1 MEIVIGIIIGVI
13 ALTLLVAT
21 HELGHGIVA
30 RRNGVVVEEFGI
42 GFPPRAYSKVIK
54 KSILGENV
62 RFSLNWLPL
71 GGFVKLQ
78 GEHDA
83 ADQPGDYGAATF
95 WQKTKILLAGV
106 TVNWLTAVV
115 LLTGLAWVGL
125 PKMIDNQF
133 YLPSDAVV
141 SNHPV
146 QLGALTPG
154 LPAAKAGLRQGDA
167 INQLAGQ
174 TVRSTTDLAHFAS
187 QHKGETVPVV
197 YTRGDKQA
205 TAMVALRKDNPDR
218 KGYLGAE
225 LTKQQD
231 TIRATWSAP
240 IVGVVTTAQLT
251 GVTLQGLGDMV
262 VNLATSLVQRFSSDS
277 ATSQQA
283 KQNLSQV
290 GNAVAGPVG
299 IFAIIF
305 PAAGQAGVV
314 HVLLLTAIIALSLA
328 VMNILPIPALD
339 GGRWTVMAIFRL
351 LRKPLSKQMEE
362 NIQAAGFLCLL
373 GLIVLVT
380 IADIGK
386 LVH

>member
-1 MEIVIGIIIGVI
+1 MTIVIGIIIGVI

-21 HELGHGIVA
+21 HEFGHGVVA

-42 GFPPRAYSKVIK
+42 GFPPRACSKVVK

-62 RFSLNWLPL
+62 RYSINWLPL

-106 TVNWLTAVV
+106 TVNWLTAVL
-115 LLTGLAWVGL
+115 LLTVLAWVGL

-133 YLPSDAVV
+133 YLPADAVV
-141 SNHPV
+141 TNHPV
-146 QLGALTPG
+146 QLGTTAEG
-154 LPAAKAGLRQGDA
+154 LPAAKAGLRQGDTIQQIA
-167 INQLAGQ
+167 GQAVQTPSQLVQLAEQRKGQ
-174 TVRSTTDLAHFAS
+174 TVAVSYQRDGKQQVVQVRLRAENTDS
-187 QHKGETVPVV
+187 
-197 YTRGDKQA
+197 
-205 TAMVALRKDNPDR
+205 
-218 KGYLGAE
+218 KGYLGAS
-225 LTKQQD
+225 LTKEQD

-240 IVGVVTTAQLT
+240 IVGLATTVQLT
-251 GVTLQGLGDMV
+251 QVSLQSLVEMV
-262 VNLATSLVQRFSSDS
+262 VNVATNTVRQFSGDAS
-277 ATSQQA
+277 TSQAA
-283 KQNLSQV
+283 KQQLAQA
-290 GNAVAGPVG
+290 GNAVAGPIG

-314 HVLLLTAIIALSLA
+314 PVILLTAIIALSLA

-339 GGRWTVMAIFRL
+339 GGRWAVMAFFRL
-351 LRKPLSKQMEE
+351 IRKPLSKTTEE
-362 NIQAAGFLCLL
+362 NIQAFGFLLL
-373 GLIVLVT
+373 MALVVVVT

-386 LVH
+386 LGH

>member
-146 QLGALTPG
+146 QLGMLTPG

-218 KGYLGAE
+218 KGHLGAE

-240 IVGVVTTAQLT
+240 IVGAVTTAQLT

-262 VNLATSLVQRFSSDS
+262 VNLATSLVQQFSSDS

>member
-42 GFPPRAYSKVIK
+42 GFPPQAYSKVIK

-167 INQLAGQ
+167 ISQLAGQ
-174 TVRSTTDLAHFAS
+174 TVRSTTDLTHFAS

-240 IVGVVTTAQLT
+240 IVGAVTTVQLT

-262 VNLATSLVQRFSSDS
+262 VNLATSLVQQFSSDS

>member
-167 INQLAGQ
+167 ISQLAGQ

-197 YTRGDKQA
+197 YPRGDKQA

-218 KGYLGAE
+218 KGHLGAE

-262 VNLATSLVQRFSSDS
+262 MNLATGLVQQFSSDS